1 MSSSNK
7 KEGLLEMKK
16 DLVLVV
22 EDEVEIGDL
31 VKDYLLSEGFE
42 VLIATDGEEGIRL
55 FHKSKPTLI
64 VLDIMLPGLDGIE
77 VLRMIRKE
85 STAPVLMMTAKKSET
100 DKIIGLGIGAD
111 DYITKPF
118 SPRELVARIKAQLR
132 RYKYYG
138 DPSEGRHTLSF
149 NELEIDE
156 KGFTVMLA
164 GEDVNLS
171 AKEFQ
176 LLKFMA
182 TYPGQVFSKSQL
194 YDQIWGY
201 NHYGDL
207 NTVTVY
213 IRKIRE
219 KIEPDPAEPIYIKT
233 VWGVG
238 YKFDGSA

>member
-1 MSSSNK
+1 
-7 KEGLLEMKK
+7 
-16 DLVLVV
+16 
-22 EDEVEIGDL
+22 
-31 VKDYLLSEGFE
+31 
-42 VLIATDGEEGIRL
+42 
-55 FHKSKPTLI
+55 
-64 VLDIMLPGLDGIE
+64 
-77 VLRMIRKE
+77 
-85 STAPVLMMTAKKSET
+85 
-100 DKIIGLGIGAD
+100 
-111 DYITKPF
+111 
-118 SPRELVARIKAQLR
+118 
-132 RYKYYG
+132 
-138 DPSEGRHTLSF
+138 
-149 NELEIDE
+149 
-156 KGFTVMLA
+156 MLA